1 MDDLRQLVQQLAEA
15 RCQYEQDREVIDKLE
30 ADFKLDHE
38 DLLQAMAQT
47 KTIRDDIEG
56 EIRAR
61 QYSGADKAPAPGLTV
76 RMIST
81 VSYTPSTALGWAVEN
96 QHHNLLTLNAKA
108 FEQVAKGLRLDFVII
123 GAVPQVTIAR
133 DLAPAAAQISAEM
146 AAEGAP
152 NLPASDSGGLLYEE
166 SGAERAAEAARE
178 TAAPKDIGTAIEELV
193 EGVAA
198 MIEADTAVELLRAA
212 GLGPC
217 TEALVRIQDV
227 IGFFDKAVEVVAP

>member
-146 AAEGAP
+146 AAQRTVDAQSEV
-152 NLPASDSGGLLYEE
+152 L
-166 SGAERAAEAARE
+166 R
-178 TAAPKDIGTAIEELV
+178 
-193 EGVAA
+193 VA
-198 MIEADTAVELLRAA
+198 
-212 GLGPC
+212 GYGPC
-217 TEALVRIQDV
+217 TEGLVGIQDV
-227 IGFFDKAVEVVAP
+227 MGFFEAAGREPEKS